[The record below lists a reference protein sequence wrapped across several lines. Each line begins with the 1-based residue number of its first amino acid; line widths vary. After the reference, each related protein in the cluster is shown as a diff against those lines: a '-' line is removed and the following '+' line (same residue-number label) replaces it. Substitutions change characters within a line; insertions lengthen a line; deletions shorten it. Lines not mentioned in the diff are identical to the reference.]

1 MLDLW
6 KVFDGAAMVFGI
18 IDGAVLL
25 AFKWTHNKIL
35 NVWTIDQTDML
46 RFEECLCLDEWM
58 IWLVLWVWGSRLAVL
73 RITLSTYFL
82 NPTVSTALLMS
93 YVEYIRYSRRGAEI
107 SFFPQPLLLARY
119 IIPFLTGLYL
129 LRETTF

>member
-1 MLDLW
+1 MLDCLLLS
-6 KVFDGAAMVFGI
+6 KVFDGAAMVFSI

-73 RITLSTYFL
+73 RITLSTSPGYRQFYEFLQVDWATFLTYSLKMECTYFL
-82 NPTVSTALLMS
+82 K
-93 YVEYIRYSRRGAEI
+93 
-107 SFFPQPLLLARY
+107 AREL
-119 IIPFLTGLYL
+119 PC
-129 LRETTF
+129 